1 MRKFSKTLVAVSV
14 IASGLSVAN
23 VASAEVEVSA
33 SAAVANMYLWR
44 GIDLSNGSPAI
55 SGDINVSASG
65 AYAGIWG
72 SSGDDSNGQEYD
84 LYIGYANEVGGF
96 SYDVSLWNY
105 MYPSHPDGER
115 DTFGELSELIIG
127 LGYGPVTFTYY
138 DNIAGGAYL
147 DSAGD
152 LVTGTGEEYYT
163 LGVEVSKYSALIG
176 FYDIE
181 ADSSDYVH
189 LDLGYAYNDNLSFT
203 LSQVVAVEDDDVN
216 PVDTDLKFVVSY
228 SLPLKF

>member
-23 VASAEVEVSA
+23 VASAEVEVEA
-33 SAAVANMYLWR
+33 SAAIASMYLWR
-44 GIDLSNGSPAI
+44 GTDLSNGSPAV
-55 SGDINVSASG
+55 SGDITASASG

-105 MYPSHPDGER
+105 MYPSQPAGNN

-127 LGYGPVTFTYY
+127 LGYGPVSFTYY
-138 DNIAGGAYL
+138 DNIAG
-147 DSAGD
+147 D
-152 LVTGTGEEYYT
+152 TGYEYYT
-163 LGVEVSKYSALIG
+163 LGAEISKYSALIG
-176 FYDIE
+176 YSDAE